1 MVKIISETTMTDIIE
16 DSFGEID
23 IDLIM
28 IPKNI
33 LNHLGVFIVN
43 TDHNKVESYYDRTHE
58 WMVPYSRMIGEDDE

>member
-1 MVKIISETTMTDIIE
+1 MKIISETTMTDIIE

-58 WMVPYSRMIGEDDE
+58 WMVPYSRMYEEDDDE

>member
-1 MVKIISETTMTDIIE
+1 MKIISETTMTEVIE
-16 DSFGEID
+16 DVFGEID

>member
-1 MVKIISETTMTDIIE
+1 MTDIIE

>member
-1 MVKIISETTMTDIIE
+1 LKIIEETTMTDIIE

>member
-1 MVKIISETTMTDIIE
+1 MKIISETTMTDIIE

-33 LNHLGVFIVN
+33 LNHLGVFMVN